1 MLEFLKKIIKLE
13 TLQNKKQLIIG
24 DKEYDVIIRSKGK
37 VGIQIGNNITDI
49 TKTVTSD
56 PWQPR
61 LYPISS
67 KDFKQGTSSYTY
79 QIDLKSFDTIACTW
93 KLSDIDPLILNYS
106 INIVLLAGYDWKTYN
121 LHLDVMND
129 TLITPAGT
137 ITIDLNFLAI
147 DGEDKF
153 GFEDMP
159 IPTVIPASKKANS
172 RFFMF
177 YYNPILKYW
186 FNPIY

>member
-1 MLEFLKKIIKLE
+1 MDFLKKIINLE
-13 TLQNKKQLIIG
+13 SLQNKKQLIIG

-37 VGIQIGNNITDI
+37 VGIQVGNTISDI
-49 TKTVTSD
+49 TKTVIND

-61 LYPISS
+61 VYPISS
-67 KDFKQGTSSYTY
+67 KDFKQGVSTYTY
-79 QIDLKSFDTIACTW
+79 QVDLKSFDTISCAW
-93 KLSDIDPLILNYS
+93 KLSEIDSLISTYT
-106 INIVLLAGYDWKTYN
+106 INVILLAGYDWKTYN
-121 LHLDVMND
+121 LHLDVIND
-129 TLITPAGT
+129 TLITPTT
-137 ITIDLNFLAI
+137 INVDINFLAI
-147 DGEDKF
+147 NGEDKF

-159 IPTVIPASKKANS
+159 ISTVIPASKKANS